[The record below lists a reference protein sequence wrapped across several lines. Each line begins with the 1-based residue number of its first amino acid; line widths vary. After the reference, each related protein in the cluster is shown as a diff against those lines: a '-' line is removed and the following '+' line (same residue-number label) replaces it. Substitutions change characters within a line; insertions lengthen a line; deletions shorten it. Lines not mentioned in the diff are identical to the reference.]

1 MSILCVI
8 PVRGGSRGL
17 PGKNIRLLGGH
28 PLVAWTIQAA
38 LEAEED
44 LHVVV
49 STDSA
54 EIAEV
59 ALRYGADVPGLRP
72 AHLAQDSTPTEPVIE
87 HVLAAERAAGV
98 EPEGVM
104 LLQATSPLRLP
115 GTLDRAVRQFRD
127 TGVDSLVGVVPV
139 SPFLWRHAED
149 PDGEPIPDF
158 DVTAR
163 KRRQDMTGTDLRFR
177 ENGSLYV
184 TRPWVYDRL
193 HNRLGGRI
201 GLLELDDLEGVD
213 IDTELDFALADAVQ
227 HQRVLPARLAQH
239 RGHQAAGKQALQ
251 GNPKVVIGTEAV
263 IRPRGPQ
270 GEQAA
275 LSGQGQQG
283 AGGSDQDLP
292 VRLCRHQRGGGLPQP
307 GGKQVA
313 GKENAIWRADR
324 PGCHLPRLPF
334 AKQQP
339 PAVSLVLPGL
349 QHPQGRHD
357 AGRMAGSPARRGR
370 TGSVAKEREGA

>member
-49 STDSA
+49 STDSE

-72 AHLAQDSTPTEPVIE
+72 AELARDETPTEPVVE
-87 HVLAAERAAGV
+87 HALAAERTAGV

-115 GTLDRAVRQFRD
+115 GTLDRAVRQFRE

-139 SPFLWRHAED
+139 SPFLWRHPED
-149 PDGEPIPDF
+149 PAADPIPDF
-158 DVTAR
+158 DVAGR
-163 KRRQDMTGTDLRFR
+163 KRRQDMTRTDLRFR

-184 TRPWVYDRL
+184 TRPWVYDEL

-201 GLLELDDLEGVD
+201 GMLELDDLEGVD
-213 IDTELDFALADAVQ
+213 IDTELDFALAEQQMDQYLAVQ
-227 HQRVLPARLAQH
+227 KVLQRHPER
-239 RGHQAAGKQALQ
+239 AATLHDDI
-251 GNPKVVIGTEAV
+251 PTT
-263 IRPRGPQ
+263 GPN
-270 GEQAA
+270 
-275 LSGQGQQG
+275 
-283 AGGSDQDLP
+283 
-292 VRLCRHQRGGGLPQP
+292 RTP
-307 GGKQVA
+307 GGAQ
-313 GKENAIWRADR
+313 
-324 PGCHLPRLPF
+324 
-334 AKQQP
+334 
-339 PAVSLVLPGL
+339 
-349 QHPQGRHD
+349 
-357 AGRMAGSPARRGR
+357 
-370 TGSVAKEREGA
+370 